1 MYEISDRRR
10 NARDR
15 QPSDRDRRINVKA
28 LDYLELIALTKD
40 RVRGQIVLDSIYKL
54 EPDTEWY
61 EKQSQKIAKYDRKII
76 ELTRERGK

>member
-1 MYEISDRRR
+1 M
-10 NARDR
+10 
-15 QPSDRDRRINVKA
+15 KA